1 MILQILNGIKT
12 SGLIN
17 KITGLR
23 RVYFIK
29 ELVHRII
36 MDLPVRLAAQLSG
49 EEGKTR
55 QKAAKLVVD
64 LAEIANADGFIE
76 VDNAHVSGVSVIT
89 GGHGLRRFLSD
100 LSDDK
105 DGQVAITTTLNSAG
119 CDKEKMQEMDID
131 WPDFLEQQF
140 EIIYAYERLGIEATL
155 SCTPYDRGIE
165 LESGVASWAESN
177 AVCFSNSWTSLITNR
192 ESGLS
197 ALATALTGFAPRWG
211 LHLPE
216 NRMPNILVNISCE
229 LTELSDWSILGDW
242 IGKQVR
248 PDWNLA
254 WGPMPFIRG
263 LPEYVSFAS
272 KKALTAAAAN
282 YGCPMLW
289 AEGHSADPPLSKDDN
304 GQWLAPDSG
313 WAGVLEF
320 TAEDLAK
327 RYQDLAP
334 KGQVDLV
341 VIGCPQASIEE
352 IRRTASAV
360 RSYAEM
366 GKRIPNNR
374 LWLFTSEENCQLA
387 NDDGSIDLLES
398 AGVVILQDTC
408 PEVTPYNRQHYNH
421 LLTNSLKA
429 EHYLTSG
436 LNRIPTS
443 VMSIKDCVAHAFNPD
458 LSKGERP
465 TISAKAQPQH
475 QSAKSPRDGEFSSV
489 GNGLSSQGDFSIT
502 GRAMSTDV
510 AITYLGYVNRDS
522 GVVEETGHP
531 LDGQAIEDTI
541 LIYPKGSGSTVAPY
555 VLMGLIYTGKGPRA
569 IVNRDVC
576 SLTIPACSL
585 LDVPYAH
592 GFESDPCME
601 VNSGDLVEMIKVGDK
616 VTLTVI
622 ERAE

>member
-1 MILQILNGIKT
+1 M
-12 SGLIN
+12 
-17 KITGLR
+17 R
-23 RVYFIK
+23 W
-29 ELVHRII
+29 LVQPSI
-36 MDLPVRLAAQLSG
+36 MDLPSRLAEQLAG
-49 EEGKTR
+49 KEGKTR
-55 QKAAKLVVD
+55 QKAARLVVD
-64 LAEIANADGFIE
+64 LAEIANAEGFIE

-100 LSDDK
+100 LSDDE

-140 EIIYAYERLGIEATL
+140 EIIHAYERLGIEATL

-165 LESGVASWAESN
+165 LDSGIASWAESN

-197 ALATALTGFAPRWG
+197 ALATALTGFAPKWG
-211 LHLPE
+211 LHLE
-216 NRMPNILVNISCE
+216 HNRMPNILVNIACE
-229 LTELSDWSILGDW
+229 LTELADWSILGDW

-248 PDWNLA
+248 PDWDLS

-263 LPEYVSFAS
+263 MPKHVSFAS

-289 AEGHSADPPLSKDDN
+289 AEGHSAAPPLAKDADGN
-304 GQWLAPDSG
+304 WLDPESG

-320 TAEDLAK
+320 TEQDLAQ

-334 KGQVDLV
+334 QGQVDLV

-366 GKRIPNNR
+366 GAKIPNNR
-374 LWLFTSEENCQLA
+374 LWLFTSGENYQLA
-387 NDDGSIDLLES
+387 ADDGSIDLLED

-443 VMSIKDCVAHAFNPD
+443 VMTIQDCVAHAFNPD
-458 LSKGERP
+458 LSAGERP

-475 QSAKSPRDGEFSSV
+475 QSSKTKQSGDFSAV
-489 GNGLSSQGDFSIT
+489 GNGLSSQGDFTIT
-502 GRAMSTDV
+502 GKAMSTDV
-510 AITYLGYVNRDS
+510 AITYLGYVNRDT
-522 GVVEETGHP
+522 GVIEEVGHP

-555 VLMGLIYTGKGPRA
+555 VLMGLIYTGKGPKG

-585 LDVPYAH
+585 LDLPYGH
-592 GFESDPCME
+592 GFATDPCME
-601 VNSGDLVEMIKVGDK
+601 INTGDLVEMRKVGDE
-616 VTLTVI
+616 VTLTVL
-622 ERAE
+622 ERAD

>member
-1 MILQILNGIKT
+1 M
-12 SGLIN
+12 
-17 KITGLR
+17 R
-23 RVYFIK
+23 W
-29 ELVHRII
+29 LVQPSI
-36 MDLPVRLAAQLSG
+36 MDLPSRLAEQLAG
-49 EEGKTR
+49 KEGKTR
-55 QKAAKLVVD
+55 QKAARLVVD
-64 LAEIANADGFIE
+64 LAEIANAEGFIE

-100 LSDDK
+100 LSDDE

-140 EIIYAYERLGIEATL
+140 EIIHAYERLGIEATL

-165 LESGVASWAESN
+165 LDSGIASWAESN

-197 ALATALTGFAPRWG
+197 ALATALTGFAPKWG
-211 LHLPE
+211 LHLE
-216 NRMPNILVNISCE
+216 HNRMPNILVNIACE
-229 LTELSDWSILGDW
+229 LTELADWSILGDW

-248 PDWNLA
+248 PDWDLS

-263 LPEYVSFAS
+263 MPKHVSFAS

-289 AEGHSADPPLSKDDN
+289 AEGHSADPPLAKDADGN
-304 GQWLAPDSG
+304 WLEPEPG

-320 TAEDLAK
+320 TEQDLAQ

-334 KGQVDLV
+334 QGQVDLV

-366 GKRIPNNR
+366 GAKIPNNR
-374 LWLFTSEENCQLA
+374 LWLFTSGENYQLA
-387 NDDGSIDLLES
+387 ADDGSIDLLED

-443 VMSIKDCVAHAFNPD
+443 VMTIQDCVAHAFNPD
-458 LSKGERP
+458 LSAGERP

-475 QSAKSPRDGEFSSV
+475 QSSKTKQSGDFSAV
-489 GNGLSSQGDFSIT
+489 GNGLSSQGDFTIT
-502 GRAMSTDV
+502 GKAMSTDV
-510 AITYLGYVNRDS
+510 AITYLGYVNRDT
-522 GVVEETGHP
+522 GVIEEVGHP

-555 VLMGLIYTGKGPRA
+555 VLMGLIYTGKGPKG

-585 LDVPYAH
+585 LDLPYGH
-592 GFESDPCME
+592 GFATDPCME
-601 VNSGDLVEMIKVGDK
+601 INTGDLVEMRKVGDE
-616 VTLTVI
+616 VTLTVL
-622 ERAE
+622 ERAD

>member
-1 MILQILNGIKT
+1 M
-12 SGLIN
+12 
-17 KITGLR
+17 R
-23 RVYFIK
+23 W
-29 ELVHRII
+29 LVQQSI
-36 MDLPVRLAAQLSG
+36 MDLPSRLAEQLAG
-49 EEGKTR
+49 KEGKTR
-55 QKAAKLVVD
+55 QKAARLVVD
-64 LAEIANADGFIE
+64 LAEIAKAEGFIE

-100 LSDDK
+100 LSDDE

-140 EIIYAYERLGIEATL
+140 EIIHAYERLGIEATL
-155 SCTPYDRGIE
+155 SCTPYDRGID
-165 LESGVASWAESN
+165 LDSGIASWAESN

-197 ALATALTGFAPRWG
+197 ALATALTGFAPKWG
-211 LHLPE
+211 LHLE
-216 NRMPNILVNISCE
+216 HNRMPNILVNIACE
-229 LTELSDWSILGDW
+229 LTELADWSILGDW

-248 PDWNLA
+248 PDWDLS

-263 LPEYVSFAS
+263 MPEHVSFAS

-289 AEGHSADPPLSKDDN
+289 AEGHSADPPLAKDADGN
-304 GQWLAPDSG
+304 WLEPESG

-320 TAEDLAK
+320 TEQDLAQ

-334 KGQVDLV
+334 QGQVDLV

-366 GKRIPNNR
+366 GAKIPNNR
-374 LWLFTSEENCQLA
+374 LWLFTSGENYQLA
-387 NDDGSIDLLES
+387 ADDGSIDLLED

-408 PEVTPYNRQHYNH
+408 PEVTPYNREHYNH

-443 VMSIKDCVAHAFNPD
+443 VMTIQDCVAHAFYPD
-458 LSKGERP
+458 LSAGERP

-475 QSAKSPRDGEFSSV
+475 QSSKTKQSGDFSAV
-489 GNGLSSQGDFSIT
+489 GNGLSSQGDFTIT
-502 GRAMSTDV
+502 GKAMSTDV
-510 AITYLGYVNRDS
+510 AITYLGYVNRDT
-522 GVVEETGHP
+522 GVIEEVGHP

-555 VLMGLIYTGKGPRA
+555 VLMGLIYTGKGPKG

-585 LDVPYAH
+585 LDLPYGH
-592 GFESDPCME
+592 GFATDPCME
-601 VNSGDLVEMIKVGDK
+601 INTGDLVEMRKVGDE
-616 VTLTVI
+616 VTLTVL
-622 ERAE
+622 ERAD

>member
-1 MILQILNGIKT
+1 M
-12 SGLIN
+12 
-17 KITGLR
+17 R
-23 RVYFIK
+23 W
-29 ELVHRII
+29 LVQPSI
-36 MDLPVRLAAQLSG
+36 MDLPSRLAEQLAG
-49 EEGKTR
+49 KEGKTR
-55 QKAAKLVVD
+55 QKAARLVVD
-64 LAEIANADGFIE
+64 LAEIAKAEGFIE

-100 LSDDK
+100 LSDDE

-140 EIIYAYERLGIEATL
+140 EIIHAYERLGIEATL
-155 SCTPYDRGIE
+155 SCTPYDRGID
-165 LESGVASWAESN
+165 LDSGIASWAESN

-192 ESGLS
+192 ESGIS
-197 ALATALTGFAPRWG
+197 ALATALTGFAPKWG
-211 LHLPE
+211 LHLE
-216 NRMPNILVNISCE
+216 HNRMPNILVNIACE
-229 LTELSDWSILGDW
+229 LTELADWSILGDW

-248 PDWNLA
+248 PDWDLS

-263 LPEYVSFAS
+263 MPEHVSFAS

-289 AEGHSADPPLSKDDN
+289 AEGHSADPPLAKDADGN
-304 GQWLAPDSG
+304 WLEPESG

-320 TAEDLAK
+320 TEQDLAQ

-334 KGQVDLV
+334 QGQVDLV

-366 GKRIPNNR
+366 GAKIPNNR
-374 LWLFTSEENCQLA
+374 LWLFTSGENYQLA
-387 NDDGSIDLLES
+387 ADDGSIDLLED

-408 PEVTPYNRQHYNH
+408 PEVTPYNREHYNH

-443 VMSIKDCVAHAFNPD
+443 VMTIQDCVAHAFNPD
-458 LSKGERP
+458 LSAGERP

-475 QSAKSPRDGEFSSV
+475 QSSKTKQSGDFSAV
-489 GNGLSSQGDFSIT
+489 GNGLSSQGDFTIT
-502 GRAMSTDV
+502 GKAMSTDV
-510 AITYLGYVNRDS
+510 AITYLGYVNRDT
-522 GVVEETGHP
+522 GVIEEVGHP

-555 VLMGLIYTGKGPRA
+555 VLMGLIYTGKGPKG

-585 LDVPYAH
+585 LDLPYGH
-592 GFESDPCME
+592 GFATDPCME
-601 VNSGDLVEMIKVGDK
+601 INTGDLVEMRKVGDE
-616 VTLTVI
+616 VTLTVL
-622 ERAE
+622 ERAD

>member
-1 MILQILNGIKT
+1 M
-12 SGLIN
+12 
-17 KITGLR
+17 R
-23 RVYFIK
+23 W
-29 ELVHRII
+29 LVQPSI
-36 MDLPVRLAAQLSG
+36 MDLPSRLAEQLAG
-49 EEGKTR
+49 KEGKTR
-55 QKAAKLVVD
+55 QKAARLVVD
-64 LAEIANADGFIE
+64 LAEIAKAEGFIE

-100 LSDDK
+100 LSDDE
-105 DGQVAITTTLNSAG
+105 DGQVAIATTLNSAG

-140 EIIYAYERLGIEATL
+140 EIIHAYERLGIEATL
-155 SCTPYDRGIE
+155 SCTPYDRGID
-165 LESGVASWAESN
+165 LDSGIASWAESN

-197 ALATALTGFAPRWG
+197 ALATALTGFAPKWG
-211 LHLPE
+211 LHLE
-216 NRMPNILVNISCE
+216 HNRMPNILVNIACE
-229 LTELSDWSILGDW
+229 LTELADWSILGDW

-248 PDWNLA
+248 PDWDLS

-263 LPEYVSFAS
+263 MPEHVSFAS

-289 AEGHSADPPLSKDDN
+289 AEGHSADPPLAKDADGN
-304 GQWLAPDSG
+304 WLEPESG

-320 TAEDLAK
+320 TEQDLAQ

-334 KGQVDLV
+334 QGQVDLV

-366 GKRIPNNR
+366 GAKIPNNR
-374 LWLFTSEENCQLA
+374 LWLFTSGENYQLA
-387 NDDGSIDLLES
+387 ADDGSIDLLED

-408 PEVTPYNRQHYNH
+408 PEVTPYNREHYNH

-443 VMSIKDCVAHAFNPD
+443 VMTIQDCVAHAFNPD
-458 LSKGERP
+458 LSAGERP

-475 QSAKSPRDGEFSSV
+475 QSSKTKQSGDFSAV
-489 GNGLSSQGDFSIT
+489 GNGLSSQGDFTIT
-502 GRAMSTDV
+502 GKAMSTDV
-510 AITYLGYVNRDS
+510 AITYLGYVNRDT
-522 GVVEETGHP
+522 GVIEEVGHP

-555 VLMGLIYTGKGPRA
+555 VLMGLIYTGKGPRG

-585 LDVPYAH
+585 LDLPYGH
-592 GFESDPCME
+592 GFATDPCME
-601 VNSGDLVEMIKVGDK
+601 INTGDLVEMRKVGDE
-616 VTLTVI
+616 VTLTVL
-622 ERAE
+622 ERAD